1 MKKKVLVLTMLL
13 ISACLTGCT
22 AEKQPESEKQTAA
35 TGFFGSF
42 ESVTLD
48 GTEVTQDIFG
58 EADLTMVNIWGTFCG
73 PCISEMPDLGEIAEE
88 YAEKG
93 VQIVGIVSDVT
104 DPENEEAK
112 AIVEQTGADYTHII
126 TTKSMLD
133 GYLAGVQVVP
143 TTVFVNS
150 EGKKVGDIYTG
161 AKTKEVWSGIIDELL
176 EEK

>member
-1 MKKKVLVLTMLL
+1 
-13 ISACLTGCT
+13 
-22 AEKQPESEKQTAA
+22 
-35 TGFFGSF
+35 
-42 ESVTLD
+42 
-48 GTEVTQDIFG
+48 
-58 EADLTMVNIWGTFCG
+58 
-73 PCISEMPDLGEIAEE
+73 MPDLGEIAEE

-143 TTVFVNS
+143 TTVFVNG

-161 AKTKEVWSGIIDELL
+161 AKSKEVWSGIIDELL
-176 EEK
+176 EEE